1 MFISNGFHVTIVGLV
16 IFIHIET
23 LTAVHHRLNSLHKA
37 SKITSDK
44 LKSDST
50 LTADLDK
57 TFNTFKRK
65 DHIGEETKKTSKK
78 AIKLDKNETRGDARQ
93 SERKRQLKFSR
104 ISNATDTSD
113 ENTKRQSIYSVPS
126 AISAADLSPRRF
138 VAYPKFAFHTGY
150 IIVAP
155 ILN

>member
-16 IFIHIET
+16 ILIHVEV

-44 LKSDST
+44 LKSDSK

-57 TFNTFKRK
+57 TFSTFKRK

-78 AIKLDKNETRGDARQ
+78 AIKLEEDEAKRDARQ
-93 SERKRQLKFSR
+93 PERERQLKFSR

-126 AISAADLSPRRF
+126 AISAADSIPRRF
-138 VAYPKFAFHTGY
+138 VAYPKFGFHTGY
-150 IIVAP
+150 IIVVP
-155 ILN
+155 TLN